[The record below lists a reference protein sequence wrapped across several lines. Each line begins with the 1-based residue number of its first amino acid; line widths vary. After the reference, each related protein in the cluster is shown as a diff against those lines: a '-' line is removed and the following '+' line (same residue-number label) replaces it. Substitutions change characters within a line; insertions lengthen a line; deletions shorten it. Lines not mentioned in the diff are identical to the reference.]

1 MSLVVCSNKDS
12 DGTERQ
18 KQSIYKAWSFRN
30 SLSSAYTVPANS
42 QVALQ
47 SCKVNID
54 GRMVFS
60 RNNHRFYHYMGQ
72 KVATET
78 PAPAGQALAI
88 ADTTSHPCITTLT
101 TDSEQGRVIEMS
113 VDDFAAR
120 VQQQVRS
127 TTYHPNAKEQ
137 FTCDVLRNASS
148 VDFLG
153 YSLKSIQN
161 VSVPTFA
168 PATGSFEQWYRDDD
182 EYAPTAPATF
192 TYIGGVFK
200 RESSNNILTTA
211 VGICPSRPLSLTEGE
226 LKVNIST
233 ASANANA
240 SGVEWHVGLS
250 RFINEVTE
258 SGGYYYP
265 DYYDY
270 GKDTNIRTS
279 EECHMDFAVCRNQ
292 DGELVVYQS
301 AYDPV
306 HECTRR
312 YEVEYWNNPEADG
325 TFTKAPLG
333 RFSMDGT
340 SFDYVKFKVDGEQVS
355 LVINIVG
362 TGEATLVDYSAAA
375 DKKYMFKPVNQA
387 CWCLHPVLM
396 VGVTTANQESTLEL
410 ANFGGMNITD
420 YNPKIINKGG
430 WFETLELTAAGT
442 FRALSVE
449 ERTWNQPT
457 EGTAYAQ
464 IKTGTAPNNGV
475 NYSFVYILEPSDVY
489 KPTFG
494 ANARQLLGFNNAIL
508 QNPNSLVAPNGGIYN
523 SVFTPSRVS
532 SYAMFVKL
540 NNFGQKVVNART
552 GFESKILSHLTD
564 LETLSGR
571 QTYEPNNL
579 IWLDLDNP
587 ADMNVNEFDISFVYA
602 NEQYAT
608 ILTGQSIV
616 CLYFRKKPKELM

>member
-18 KQSIYKAWSFRN
+18 GQSIYKAWSFRN
-30 SLSSAYTVPANS
+30 SLSSTYTVPAQS

-54 GRMVFS
+54 GRVVFG

-72 KVATET
+72 KVGTET
-78 PAPAGQALAI
+78 PIPAGQAATI
-88 ADTTSHPCITTLT
+88 KDTTSYPCITTLT
-101 TDSEQGRVIEMS
+101 NETDGGSISELT
-113 VDDFAAR
+113 VDDFAQR
-120 VQQQVRS
+120 LQEQVRS

-137 FTCDVLRNASS
+137 FTCDVIRNASS

-153 YSLKSIQN
+153 YSLTAKQN
-161 VSVPTFA
+161 VSVPTFV
-168 PATGSFEQWYRDDD
+168 PATGSFEQWFRDDD
-182 EYAPTAPATF
+182 EYAADAPEIF

-200 RESSNNILTTA
+200 RESSNDILTTA

-226 LKVNIST
+226 FQVNIST

-250 RFINEVTE
+250 RYINEVD
-258 SGGYYYP
+258 SSRYYFP

-270 GKDTNIRTS
+270 GKDATIRTQA
-279 EECHMDFAVCRNQ
+279 ECYMDFAVCRNL

-312 YEVEYWNNPEADG
+312 YEVQYWLNPEADA
-325 TFTKAPLG
+325 TFTKTPG
-333 RFSMDGT
+333 RFAMDGT
-340 SFDYVKFKVDGEQVS
+340 SFDYVKFKVDGEQMS

-375 DKKYMFKPVNQA
+375 AKTSMFKPVNQS

-396 VGVTTANQESTLEL
+396 IGTTQANQECTLEL
-410 ANFGGMNITD
+410 VDFGGMNIAGYD
-420 YNPKIINKGG
+420 PKVLNKGG
-430 WFETLELTAAGT
+430 WFETLELTQAGT
-442 FRALSVE
+442 FRALDLES
-449 ERTWNQPT
+449 RTWNQPSN
-457 EGTAYAQ
+457 GTAYAQ
-464 IKTGTAPNNGV
+464 IATGSVAPNNGV
-475 NYSFVYILEPSDVY
+475 DYSFVFILEESDIY
-489 KPTFG
+489 APTFG
-494 ANARQLLGFNNAIL
+494 ANARQLLGFNSALL
-508 QNPNSLVAPNGGIYN
+508 QTPNTIVPANGGIFS
-523 SVFTPSRVS
+523 SVFTPVRVS
-532 SYAMFVKL
+532 SLAMFVKL

-571 QTYEPNNL
+571 QTYEPKNL

-587 ADMNVNEFDISFVYA
+587 ADMNINEFDISFCYA

>member
-18 KQSIYKAWSFRN
+18 EQSIYKAWSFRN

-72 KVATET
+72 KVATES
-78 PAPAGQALAI
+78 PAPAGQAEFI
-88 ADTTSHPCITTLT
+88 EDTTSYPCITTLT
-101 TDSEQGRVIEMS
+101 TDAEQGKVVELS

-120 VQQQVRS
+120 IQQQVRS

-137 FTCDVLRNASS
+137 FTCNVLRNASS

-153 YSLKSIQN
+153 YQFSSKQN
-161 VSVPTFA
+161 VSVPTFV
-168 PATGSFEQWYRDDD
+168 PLTGSFEQWYRNDGI
-182 EYAPTAPATF
+182 YSPTAPATF
-192 TYIGGVFK
+192 TFIGGVFK
-200 RESSNNILTTA
+200 REVDGIFNAA

-250 RFINEVTE
+250 RYINEVD

-265 DYYDY
+265 QFNDY
-270 GKDTNIRTS
+270 GFDEPIDNDD
-279 EECHMDFAVCRNQ
+279 ECFMDFAVCRNRA
-292 DGELVVYQS
+292 GELVVYQD
-301 AYDPV
+301 AYDPLYDV
-306 HECTRR
+306 TRR
-312 YEVEYWNNPEADG
+312 YEVEYWNNPEADAM
-325 TFTKAPLG
+325 FTKAPLG

-362 TGEATLVDYSAAA
+362 TGEATLVDYSAGA

-396 VGVTTANQESTLEL
+396 VGADSLGNEECTLEL
-410 ANFGGMNITD
+410 ANFGGMNITGYD
-420 YNPKIINKGG
+420 PKTINKGG
-430 WFETLELTAAGT
+430 WSETLELTQAGT
-442 FRALSVE
+442 ARAFALE
-449 ERTWNQPT
+449 KGTWNQPD
-457 EGTAYAQ
+457 EGTSYAQ

-475 NYSFVYILEPSDVY
+475 NYSFVFILEPSDVY
-489 KPTFG
+489 EPTYG
-494 ANARQLLGFNNAIL
+494 ANARQLLGFNNSIL
-508 QNPNSLVAPNGGIYN
+508 QNPTSVVTPNGGIY
-523 SVFTPSRVS
+523 SSAFTPSRVS

-571 QTYEPNNL
+571 QTYEPKNL

-587 ADMNVNEFDISFVYA
+587 ADMNVNEFDISFCYA

-616 CLYFRKKPKELM
+616 CLYFRTKPKELM

>member
-18 KQSIYKAWSFRN
+18 GQSIYKAWSFRN
-30 SLSSAYTVPANS
+30 SLSSTYTVPAQS

-54 GRMVFS
+54 GRVVFGS
-60 RNNHRFYHYMGQ
+60 NNHRFYHYMGQ
-72 KVATET
+72 KVGTEI
-78 PAPAGQALAI
+78 PIPAGQAATI
-88 ADTTSHPCITTLT
+88 KDTTSHPCITTLT
-101 TDSEQGRVIEMS
+101 NDTDGGSIVELT
-113 VDDFAAR
+113 VDDFAQR
-120 VQQQVRS
+120 LQEQVRS

-137 FTCDVLRNASS
+137 FTCDVIRNASS

-153 YSLKSIQN
+153 YSLTAKQN
-161 VSVPTFA
+161 VSVPTFV
-168 PATGSFEQWYRDDD
+168 PATGAFEQFYRDDD
-182 EYAPTAPATF
+182 EYAADAPSPF
-192 TYIGGVFK
+192 SYIGGVFK
-200 RESSNNILTTA
+200 READDRMTTA
-211 VGICPSRPLSLTEGE
+211 CGICPSRPLSLTEGE
-226 LKVNIST
+226 FQVNIST

-250 RFINEVTE
+250 RFINVIDSE
-258 SGGYYYP
+258 GYYYP
-265 DYYDY
+265 NYNDY
-270 GKDTNIRTS
+270 GKDAGIATQS
-279 EECHMDFAVCRNQ
+279 ECHMDFAVCRNI
-292 DGELVVYQS
+292 DGELVVYQD

-312 YEVEYWNNPEADG
+312 YEVQYWLNPETDA
-325 TFTKAPLG
+325 TFSKTPK
-333 RFSMDGT
+333 RFAMDGT

-355 LVINIVG
+355 IVINIVG
-362 TGEATLVDYSAAA
+362 TGEATIVDYSAAA
-375 DKKYMFKPVNQA
+375 NKEYMFKPVNQS

-396 VGVTTANQESTLEL
+396 VGRTDASEECTLEL
-410 ANFGGMNITD
+410 VDFSGMNISGYD
-420 YNPKIINKGG
+420 PKTLNKGG
-430 WFETLELTAAGT
+430 WFETLELVKGKGTAW
-442 FRALSVE
+442 ALSVE
-449 ERTWNQPT
+449 ERTWNQPSN
-457 EGTAYAQ
+457 GTAYAQ
-464 IKTGTAPNNGV
+464 IATGVAPNNGV
-475 NYSFVYILEPSDVY
+475 DYSFVYILEESDIY
-489 KPTFG
+489 APTFG
-494 ANARQLLGFNNAIL
+494 ANARQLLGFNSALL
-508 QNPNSLVAPNGGIYN
+508 QTPNTSVPANGGRFS
-523 SVFTPSRVS
+523 SVFTPTRVS
-532 SYAMFVKL
+532 SLAMFVKL

-587 ADMNVNEFDISFVYA
+587 ADMNINEFDISFVYC

>member
-12 DGTERQ
+12 DGTSRQ
-18 KQSIYKAWSFRN
+18 EQSIYKAWSFRN
-30 SLSSAYTVPANS
+30 SLSSAYTIPANS

-60 RNNHRFYHYMGQ
+60 RNNHRFYHYFGQ
-72 KVATET
+72 KVGTET
-78 PAPAGQALAI
+78 PTPAGQAVAI
-88 ADTTSHPCITTLT
+88 EDTTSHPCITTLT
-101 TDSEQGRVIEMS
+101 TDAEFGQVVELS

-127 TTYHPNAKEQ
+127 TTYHPNAKDQ
-137 FTCDVLRNASS
+137 FTCEVLRNASS

-153 YSLKSIQN
+153 YSLQSKQN
-161 VSVPTFA
+161 VSVPTFV
-168 PATGSFEQWYRDDD
+168 PATGAFEQWYRDDD
-182 EYAPTAPATF
+182 QYSPDAPNLF
-192 TYIGGVFK
+192 SYIGGVFQ
-200 RESSNNILTTA
+200 RDTDSSLDVA
-211 VGICPSRPLSLTEGE
+211 AGICPSRPLSLTEGE

-250 RFINEVTE
+250 RYINEVD
-258 SGGYYYP
+258 SQGYYYP
-265 DYYDY
+265 TYYDY
-270 GKDTNIRTS
+270 GKDASIRCS
-279 EECHMDFAVCRNQ
+279 EECHMDFAVCRNM

-306 HECTRR
+306 FECTRR
-312 YEVEYWNNPEADG
+312 YEVEYWLNPEADA
-325 TFTKAPLG
+325 TFTKTTS
-333 RFSMDGT
+333 RFVMAGT

-362 TGEATLVDYSAAA
+362 TGEATLVDYSAGAN
-375 DKKYMFKPVNQA
+375 KKVMFKPVNQA
-387 CWCLHPVLM
+387 CWCLHPVLV
-396 VGVTTANQESTLEL
+396 VGRKAGSEACTLQL
-410 ANFGGMNITD
+410 ANFGGMNIAD
-420 YNPKIINKGG
+420 YDPKVINKSG
-430 WFETLELTAAGT
+430 WFETLSLLSGGDKTSW
-442 FRALSVE
+442 ALSVE

-464 IKTGTAPNNGV
+464 IPTGSAPNNGV

-489 KPTFG
+489 KPSYG

-508 QNPNSLVAPNGGIYN
+508 QSPNSLVAPNGGIYN
-523 SVFTPSRVS
+523 SVFTPERVS

-571 QTYEPNNL
+571 QTYEPKNL

-587 ADMNVNEFDISFVYA
+587 ADMNVNEFDISFCYA

-616 CLYFRKKPKELM
+616 CLYFRTKPKELM

>member
-18 KQSIYKAWSFRN
+18 EQSIYKAWSFRN

-72 KVATET
+72 KVATES
-78 PAPAGQALAI
+78 PAPAGQADFI
-88 ADTTSHPCITTLT
+88 EDTTSYPCITTLT
-101 TDSEQGRVIEMS
+101 TDEEQGKVVELS

-120 VQQQVRS
+120 IQQQVRS

-137 FTCDVLRNASS
+137 FTCNVLRNASS

-153 YSLKSIQN
+153 YQFSSKQN
-161 VSVPTFA
+161 VSVPTFV
-168 PATGSFEQWYRDDD
+168 PLTGSFEQWYRNDGI
-182 EYAPTAPATF
+182 YSPTAPATF
-192 TYIGGVFK
+192 TFIGGVFK
-200 RESSNNILTTA
+200 REVDGIFNAA

-226 LKVNIST
+226 MKVNIST

-250 RFINEVTE
+250 RYINEVD

-265 DYYDY
+265 QFNDY
-270 GKDTNIRTS
+270 GFDEPIDNDD
-279 EECHMDFAVCRNQ
+279 ECFMDFAVCRNRS
-292 DGELVVYQS
+292 GELVVYQD
-301 AYDPV
+301 AYDPLYDV
-306 HECTRR
+306 TRR
-312 YEVEYWNNPEADG
+312 YEVEYWLNPEADA
-325 TFTKAPLG
+325 TFTKTPG
-333 RFSMDGT
+333 RFAMAGT

-362 TGEATLVDYSAAA
+362 TGEATIVDYSAGAN
-375 DKKYMFKPVNQA
+375 KKYMFKPVNQA
-387 CWCLHPVLM
+387 CWCLHPVLV
-396 VGVTTANQESTLEL
+396 VGRKDGSEACTLEL
-410 ANFGGMNITD
+410 EDFGGMNIAD
-420 YNPKIINKGG
+420 YDPKVINKGG
-430 WFETLELTAAGT
+430 WFETLSLLSGGDKTSW
-442 FRALSVE
+442 ALSVE

-464 IKTGTAPNNGV
+464 IQTGSSPNNGV
-475 NYSFVYILEPSDVY
+475 DYSFVYILEPSDVY
-489 KPTFG
+489 KPSYG

-508 QNPNSLVAPNGGIYN
+508 QNANTLVVPNGGIYN
-523 SVFTPSRVS
+523 SVFTPNRVS

-571 QTYEPNNL
+571 QTYEPKNL

-587 ADMNVNEFDISFVYA
+587 ADMNVNEFDISFCYA
-602 NEQYAT
+602 NEQFAT

-616 CLYFRKKPKELM
+616 VLYFRQKPKELM

>member
-12 DGTERQ
+12 DGTSRQ
-18 KQSIYKAWSFRN
+18 EQSIYKAWSFRN
-30 SLSSAYTVPANS
+30 SLSSAYTIPANS

-60 RNNHRFYHYMGQ
+60 RNNHRFYHYFGQ
-72 KVATET
+72 KVGTET
-78 PAPAGQALAI
+78 PTPAGQAVAI
-88 ADTTSHPCITTLT
+88 EDTTSHPCITTLT
-101 TDSEQGRVIEMS
+101 TDAEFGQVVELS

-127 TTYHPNAKEQ
+127 TTYHPNAKDQ
-137 FTCDVLRNASS
+137 FTCEVLRNASS

-153 YSLKSIQN
+153 YSLQTKQN
-161 VSVPTFA
+161 VSVPTFV
-168 PATGSFEQWYRDDD
+168 PATGAFEQWYRDDD
-182 EYAPTAPATF
+182 QYSPDAPNLF
-192 TYIGGVFK
+192 SYIGGVFQ
-200 RESSNNILTTA
+200 RDTDSALDVA
-211 VGICPSRPLSLTEGE
+211 AGICPSRPLSLTEGE
-226 LKVNIST
+226 FRVNIST

-240 SGVEWHVGLS
+240 SGVEWHVGMS
-250 RFINEVTE
+250 RYINEVD

-265 DYYDY
+265 TYYDY
-270 GKDTNIRTS
+270 GKDANIRCE
-279 EECHMDFAVCRNQ
+279 EECHMDFAVCRNM

-306 HECTRR
+306 NECTRR
-312 YEVEYWNNPEADG
+312 YEVEYWNNPEADA
-325 TFTKAPLG
+325 TFTKTTS

-355 LVINIVG
+355 VVINIVG
-362 TGEATLVDYSAAA
+362 TGEATIVDYSVGA

-387 CWCLHPVLM
+387 CWCLHPVLV
-396 VGVTTANQESTLEL
+396 VGRKDGSEACTLEL
-410 ANFGGMNITD
+410 EDFGGMNIAD
-420 YNPKIINKGG
+420 YDPKVINKGG
-430 WFETLELTAAGT
+430 WFETLSLLSGGDKTSW
-442 FRALSVE
+442 ALSVE

-464 IKTGTAPNNGV
+464 IQTGSSPNNGV
-475 NYSFVYILEPSDVY
+475 DYSFVYILEPSDVY
-489 KPTFG
+489 KPSYG

-508 QNPNSLVAPNGGIYN
+508 QNANTLVVPNGGIYN
-523 SVFTPSRVS
+523 SVFTPNRVS

-571 QTYEPNNL
+571 QTYEPKNL

-587 ADMNVNEFDISFVYA
+587 ADMNVNEFDISFCYA

-616 CLYFRKKPKELM
+616 CLYFRTKPKELM